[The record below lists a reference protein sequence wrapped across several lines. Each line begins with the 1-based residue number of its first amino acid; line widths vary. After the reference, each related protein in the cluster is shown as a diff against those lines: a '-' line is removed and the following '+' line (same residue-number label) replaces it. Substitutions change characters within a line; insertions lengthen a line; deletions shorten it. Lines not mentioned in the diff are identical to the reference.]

1 MDKQKQKTKKQLH
14 LESLVHATRAA
25 RNTFFIVIALTIIKA
40 FGGYVTNIIP
50 LIGDAI
56 GSFGD
61 IIAASGIYIGLTL
74 SQKKASK
81 TFTYG
86 YHRIET
92 FISLIIGLFVV
103 YGGYMILNES
113 ITRFSV
119 QAKTSLH
126 SVGIIT
132 AVISIAMS
140 LYIFRYQLKIAKN
153 INSTAFLASAY
164 DKRNDALVSLGVL
177 FSVLADQFKIPH
189 VEGTIGIAL
198 AILIII
204 TGLKHAKNAIFYLL
218 DYWNEPEIT
227 KEIKSILEKSKIVTA
242 VKNIRLRK
250 MGTYIFGEAFLR
262 INPFTDSKD
271 LRDEI
276 HRLEN
281 KIEANIEHLGD
292 LVLYIDP
299 PKPTLVHVAIPVM
312 TTEGLKSN
320 IAENPKEKFH
330 FLFVEILNGA
340 IKNHYTTKET
350 FSIDQISKIA
360 NFLKQ
365 NKTNILISSMIESL
379 LFYNLRLNNIKVYP
393 HFLNVKD
400 AHNTIKL
407 LMLDI

>member
-1 MDKQKQKTKKQLH
+1 MEQQKQKTKKQLH
-14 LESLVHATRAA
+14 LESLVQATRVA
-25 RNTFFIVIALTIIKA
+25 RNTFFIVIALTLIKA

-86 YHRIET
+86 YNRIET
-92 FISLIIGLFVV
+92 FISLIIGIFVD

-126 SVGIIT
+126 NVGILT
-132 AVISIAMS
+132 AVISIGMS
-140 LYIFRYQLKIAKN
+140 LFVFRYQLKIAKD
-153 INSTAFLASAY
+153 INSAAFLASAY

-189 VEGTIGIAL
+189 VEGTIGVAL

-312 TTEGLKSN
+312 TMEGLKSN
-320 IAENPKEKFH
+320 IAENPKEKF
-330 FLFVEILNGA
+330 LF
-340 IKNHYTTKET
+340 
-350 FSIDQISKIA
+350 
-360 NFLKQ
+360 
-365 NKTNILISSMIESL
+365 
-379 LFYNLRLNNIKVYP
+379 
-393 HFLNVKD
+393 
-400 AHNTIKL
+400 
-407 LMLDI
+407 